1 MRDYAIVTKDLTK
14 VFITKERKG
23 FLKRGTKKRIIA
35 VDHVNFKVRNGEIFG
50 LLGPN
55 GAGKTTT
62 IKLLATLLIPDDGE
76 AWVNGYHIVQEA
88 DKVRESI
95 GVSLYSDRGLYWK
108 LTGRENLRY
117 FAFLYH
123 LPPKVAE
130 RRIEDLL
137 EIVDLKG
144 DADKLVEEYS
154 TGMKAKLNL
163 ARALLND
170 APILMLDEPTLGLD
184 PYSAR
189 RVRELILK
197 LRDEGKTILLTTH
210 NMEEADNLCDKI
222 AIINKG
228 KIVALGTPEDLKRM
242 VERQDIVVIEA
253 VNINETLIKILRSK
267 DYVSYVSENIKDP
280 LSMSG
285 TLRIGLNENS
295 REALPNLL
303 ALMAKYKIKVQYIK
317 VTGPSLEDVFITLTK
332 RGFYEEDQRTSTK

>member
-1 MRDYAIVTKDLTK
+1 MRDYAIEAENLTK
-14 VFITKERKG
+14 IFITKERRG
-23 FLKRGTKKRIIA
+23 LFRRGVRKRVIA
-35 VDHVNFKVRNGEIFG
+35 VDHVSFKVRNGEIFG

-62 IKLLATLLIPDDGE
+62 IKLLATLLIPDEGE
-76 AWVNGYHIVQEA
+76 AWVNGYHIVREA
-88 DKVRESI
+88 DKVRRSI

-117 FAFLYH
+117 FAYLYH
-123 LPPKVAE
+123 IPPKVAE
-130 RRIEDLL
+130 RRIEELL
-137 EIVDLKG
+137 KIVDLEK

-184 PYSAR
+184 PHSAR
-189 RVRELILK
+189 KVRELILK
-197 LRDEGKTILLTTH
+197 LKEEGKTILLTTH
-210 NMEEADNLCDKI
+210 NMEEADHLCDRI
-222 AIINKG
+222 AIINRG
-228 KIVALGTPEDLKRM
+228 KIVALDTPEELKRM
-242 VERQDIVVIEA
+242 VKRQDVVVIEA
-253 VNINETLIKILRSK
+253 ININRELIKALKSE
-267 DYVSYVSENIKDP
+267 DYISYISEKIKDP

-303 ALMAKYKIKVQYIK
+303 ALMTKYRI
-317 VTGPSLEDVFITLTK
+317 
-332 RGFYEEDQRTSTK
+332 

>member
-1 MRDYAIVTKDLTK
+1 MKDYAIETKNLTK
-14 VFITKERKG
+14 IFVTKERKG
-23 FLKRGTKKRIIA
+23 IFKRGIKKRIVA
-35 VDHVNFKVRNGEIFG
+35 VNHVNFKVRRGEIFG

-76 AWVNGYHIVQEA
+76 AWVNGYHIIKEA
-88 DKVRESI
+88 SKVRESI

-108 LTGRENLRY
+108 LTGRENLKY
-117 FAFLYH
+117 FACLYH
-123 LPPKVAE
+123 MPPKVAE
-130 RRIEDLL
+130 KRIERLL
-137 EIVDLKG
+137 KVVDLEE

-184 PYSAR
+184 PHSAR
-189 RVRELILK
+189 KVRELILRLK
-197 LRDEGKTILLTTH
+197 EEGKTILLTTH
-210 NMEEADNLCDKI
+210 NMEEADHLCDRI

-228 KIVALGTPEDLKRM
+228 KIVALGTPEELKRM
-242 VERQDIVVIEA
+242 VKRRDIVVIEA
-253 VNINETLIKILRSK
+253 ININKTLLEVIKRE
-267 DYVSYVSENIKDP
+267 DYVSYVSESIKDP

-303 ALMAKYKIKVQYIK
+303 ALMTKYKVKVQYIK

-332 RGFYEEDQRTSTK
+332 RGFYEEDQKAYTK